1 MKVANLKKGM
11 WLEPKPP
18 YRWNVIFGVRTL
30 SVHRGSLSGMPASPS
45 RYAIYL
51 GQRCDLGICEP
62 IGWSNRY
69 CLFEGQILPVDQSD
83 WPFIQPAK

>member
-1 MKVANLKKGM
+1 MKVADLKKGM
-11 WLEPKPP
+11 WLQPEPP
-18 YRWNVIFGVRTL
+18 YRWNVIFNVSTL
-30 SVHRGSLSGMPASPS
+30 SVFRGSFQGKPAVS

-51 GQRCDLGICEP
+51 GQRHDLGITEP

-83 WPFIQPAK
+83 WPVIQPAK